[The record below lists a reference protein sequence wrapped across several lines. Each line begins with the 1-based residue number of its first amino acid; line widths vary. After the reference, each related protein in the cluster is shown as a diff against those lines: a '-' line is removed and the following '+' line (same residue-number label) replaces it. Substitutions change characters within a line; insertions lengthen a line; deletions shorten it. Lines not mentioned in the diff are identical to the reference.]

1 MYPSMMSRAGEV
13 EIEPYYCLPVGTNGV
28 LTAQMAAAMAAQ
40 SQAAQGNPGVG
51 VNVGGV
57 AWSQPTS
64 PTPLTRGPFNTA
76 AGASVLSPT
85 HGTTSA
91 AGLVGPGGGAGGGA
105 MVGHRLTYPK
115 KNDEGEIT
123 LKKIPAM
130 KLISRYML
138 SHINKSIEYII
149 IFMIKKKLKRNF
161 YSIFNGLFQVQV

>member
-64 PTPLTRGPFNTA
+64 PTPSPA
-76 AGASVLSPT
+76 AHSTQRQVHRCYRPPMEPHRPQDSWVLAGSRWWCNGRAS
-85 HGTTSA
+85 A
-91 AGLVGPGGGAGGGA
+91 
-105 MVGHRLTYPK
+105 
-115 KNDEGEIT
+115 D
-123 LKKIPAM
+123 
-130 KLISRYML
+130 ISQ
-138 SHINKSIEYII
+138 EE
-149 IFMIKKKLKRNF
+149 
-161 YSIFNGLFQVQV
+161 